1 MNGQWLGSRA
11 IRANWATRKPNP
23 PVENKC
29 KYSVT
34 NYIIAI
40 CCCFMCV
47 SVCVCVCWCRVVCT
61 LLHSTPFSPTPF
73 SPTLLLMSRPSV
85 ELT

>member
-29 KYSVT
+29 KYSTVT
-34 NYIIAI
+34 VSAIAI
-40 CCCFMCV
+40 CCFFMCA
-47 SVCVCVCWCRVVCT
+47 CVCVVVSVGV
-61 LLHSTPFSPTPF
+61 LFAPGPAPPLPLF
-73 SPTLLLMSRPSV
+73 SPTLLFPPTHPSI